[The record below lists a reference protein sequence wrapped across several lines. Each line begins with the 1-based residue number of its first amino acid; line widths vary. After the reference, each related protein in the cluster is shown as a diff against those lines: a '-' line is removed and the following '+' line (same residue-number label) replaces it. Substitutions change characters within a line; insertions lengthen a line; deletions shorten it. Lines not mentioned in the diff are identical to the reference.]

1 MTMADV
7 TGGLEAALPEL
18 MPELMLALPP
28 PQRYL
33 LAALS
38 AHFGGRTLP
47 RPAADPVGDPGTD
60 PDWPAVFELARHHR
74 LAPLLAGAIPPQ
86 TPMGAPLGTAGGP
99 TVRDWQR
106 DVARQSLLATAR
118 MLAITRHF
126 EKAGIDLLVLKGPAQ
141 AMLLFGNAQARSCRD
156 IDLLV
161 RPAQKEAAI
170 ALLRGLGYGTRPDLL
185 ARHVNAI
192 FLASET
198 GGPPVELHTQLSE
211 GDIAFPGRVLDPF
224 RHSGELTIN
233 GRTVRTL
240 SPGATIAYAAHHA
253 ARHHWSRFYWLADLM
268 AATRRPAADW
278 EEAILFAKQGGAER
292 HLAMAVRLVAGL
304 TGLAPPVAVP
314 CPRRDV
320 PILRRAERITGA
332 IWALPPMSENEALRR
347 VGKLRVMRSDMALY
361 SHPRAA
367 LRHLSAQLR
376 PTESDSM
383 GIRLPAPLMPVLMPM
398 LLPLRIIRVLTAK
411 LVQRIRTPGRGL

>member
-1 MTMADV
+1 MTMAETMADV
-7 TGGLEAALPEL
+7 TGGLGAALPDL
-18 MPELMLALPP
+18 MPELIPVLPP
-28 PQRYL
+28 PQRHL

-47 RPAADPVGDPGTD
+47 VPAADP
-60 PDWPAVFELARHHR
+60 DWTAVFELARHHR
-74 LAPLLAGAIPPQ
+74 LAPLLAGAIPPE
-86 TPMGAPLGTAGGP
+86 TPLGTGGGP
-99 TVRDWQR
+99 TVLDWQR
-106 DVARQSLLATAR
+106 EVARQSLLATAR

-126 EKAGIDLLVLKGPAQ
+126 EKSGIDLLVLKGPAQ

-224 RHSGELTIN
+224 RHSGEVTIN

-253 ARHHWSRFYWLADLM
+253 ARHHWSRLYWLADLM

-278 EEAILFAKQGGAER
+278 EEAVVFAKQGGAER

-367 LRHLSAQLR
+367 LRHLLALLR

-383 GIRLPAPLMPVLMPM
+383 GVRLPAPLMPVLMPM
-398 LLPLRIIRVLTAK
+398 LLPFRIIRVLTAR
-411 LVQRIRTPGRGL
+411 LVRRIRTPGRVL

>member
-1 MTMADV
+1 MTMAEA
-7 TGGLEAALPEL
+7 TGGLGVALPDL
-18 MPELMLALPP
+18 MPVLPP

-47 RPAADPVGDPGTD
+47 APTDPRADPRAD

-74 LAPLLAGAIPPQ
+74 LAPLLAGAIPPE
-86 TPMGAPLGTAGGP
+86 TPLGSPLGSPLGTGGGR
-99 TVRDWQR
+99 TILNWQR
-106 DVARQSLLATAR
+106 DVARQSLLVTAR
-118 MLAITRHF
+118 MLAITQRF

-161 RPAQKEAAI
+161 RPAQMEAAI
-170 ALLRGLGYGTRPDLL
+170 ALLRSLGYGTRPDLL

-192 FLASET
+192 YLASES
-198 GGPPVELHTQLSE
+198 GGPPVELHTRLSE
-211 GDIAFPGRVLDPF
+211 DDIAFPSCVLDPF

-233 GRTVRTL
+233 GGKVRTL

-278 EEAILFAKQGGAER
+278 EEAVVFAKQGGTER

-304 TGLAPPVAVP
+304 TGLAPPVAIP

-320 PILRRAERITGA
+320 PILQRAERITGA
-332 IWALPPMSENEALRR
+332 IWALPPMTENEALRR
-347 VGKLRVMRSDMALY
+347 VGKLGVMWSDMALY

-398 LLPLRIIRVLTAK
+398 LLPFRIIRVLTTK
-411 LVQRIRTPGRGL
+411 LVRRFRTPGRVL

>member
-1 MTMADV
+1 MTMAEL
-7 TGGLEAALPEL
+7 TGGLGTGLPD
-18 MPELMLALPP
+18 PSSILPH

-33 LAALS
+33 IAALS
-38 AHFGGRTLP
+38 ARFGGRTLP
-47 RPAADPVGDPGTD
+47 VPTDPGTD

-74 LAPLLAGAIPPQ
+74 LAPLLAGVIPPE
-86 TPMGAPLGTAGGP
+86 TPLGTAGGP
-99 TVRDWQR
+99 RVLDWQR
-106 DVARQSLLATAR
+106 TVARQSLLVTAR
-118 MLAITRHF
+118 MLAITQRF
-126 EKAGIDLLVLKGPAQ
+126 GEAGIDLLVLKGPAQ

-161 RPAQKEAAI
+161 HPAQKEAAI
-170 ALLRGLGYGTRPDLL
+170 ALLRSLGYGTRPDLL
-185 ARHVNAI
+185 ARHVNATL
-192 FLASET
+192 LASEA

-224 RHSGELTIN
+224 RHAGELTVN
-233 GRTVRTL
+233 GQKVRTL

-253 ARHHWSRFYWLADLM
+253 ARHHWSRLYWLADLM

-278 EEAILFAKQGGAER
+278 EEAIAFAKQGGAER

-320 PILRRAERITGA
+320 PILQRAERITGA
-332 IWALPPMSENEALRR
+332 IWALPPMTENEALRR
-347 VGKLRVMRSDMALY
+347 VGKLQVMWSDMALY

-367 LRHLSAQLR
+367 LRHLFALLR

-383 GIRLPAPLMPVLMPM
+383 GIRLPAPLMPVLTPM

-411 LVQRIRTPGRGL
+411 LVRRLRMPGRGL

>member
-1 MTMADV
+1 MTMAETMADV

-18 MPELMLALPP
+18 MPVLPP

-47 RPAADPVGDPGTD
+47 VPAAPRADPGAD
-60 PDWPAVFELARHHR
+60 HDWPAIFELARHHR
-74 LAPLLAGAIPPQ
+74 LAPLLAGAIPPE

-99 TVRDWQR
+99 TVLDWQR

-141 AMLLFGNAQARSCRD
+141 AMLLFGNPQARSCRD

-161 RPAQKEAAI
+161 RPEQKEAAI

-185 ARHVNAI
+185 ERHVNAI

-233 GRTVRTL
+233 GRRVRTL

-278 EEAILFAKQGGAER
+278 EEAVVFAKQGGAER

-320 PILRRAERITGA
+320 PILQRAERITGA

-347 VGKLRVMRSDMALY
+347 VGKLRVMWSDMALY

-367 LRHLSAQLR
+367 LRHLSTQLR

-383 GIRLPAPLMPVLMPM
+383 GVRLPAPLMPVLMPM

-411 LVQRIRTPGRGL
+411 LVRRIRTPGRGL

>member
-7 TGGLEAALPEL
+7 TEGLGHALPD
-18 MPELMLALPP
+18 PISVLPP
-28 PQRYL
+28 QQRYL
-33 LAALS
+33 IAALS
-38 AHFGGRTLP
+38 THFGGRTV
-47 RPAADPVGDPGTD
+47 PADLGTD

-74 LAPLLAGAIPPQ
+74 VGPLLAGAIPPE
-86 TPMGAPLGTAGGP
+86 TPLGAAGGP
-99 TVRDWQR
+99 TVLDWQR
-106 DVARQSLLATAR
+106 DVARQSLLVTAR
-118 MLAITRHF
+118 MLAIAQLF

-161 RPAQKEAAI
+161 RPAQQEAAV
-170 ALLRGLGYGTRPDLL
+170 ALLRSLGYGTRPDLL

-192 FLASET
+192 FLASEA

-224 RHSGELTIN
+224 RHSVELTVN
-233 GRTVRTL
+233 GRKVRTL

-253 ARHHWSRFYWLADLM
+253 ARHHWSRLYWLADLM

-278 EEAILFAKQGGAER
+278 EEAVAFAKQGGAER

-304 TGLAPPVAVP
+304 TGLSPPVAIP

-320 PILRRAERITGA
+320 PILQRAERITGA
-332 IWALPPMSENEALRR
+332 LWALPPMTENEALRR
-347 VGKLRVMRSDMALY
+347 IGQLRVMWSDMTLY
-361 SHPRAA
+361 SRPRAA
-367 LRHLSAQLR
+367 LRHLFALLR

-383 GIRLPAPLMPVLMPM
+383 GIRLPAPLMPMLM
-398 LLPLRIIRVLTAK
+398 PLRIIRVLTTK
-411 LVQRIRTPGRGL
+411 LVRRFRTPGRKL